1 MSVSRRSFLKAGLAG
16 LTVSALPALAA
27 TAKPQVGVQLYSVR
41 GIAGKDLAG
50 TFKALKA
57 MGYAGVEFAGY
68 YGKSAKELRTILDD
82 CGLKVCGTHIGLDQL
97 NAANLNKT
105 IEFAQE
111 IGNFSMAV
119 SWLNAGKA
127 EEWLGFAKIL
137 NAAAEKAKGLGMS
150 VGYHNHQ
157 HEFKDKID
165 GKCKF
170 ELFFDAL
177 SPDVSMQMD
186 VGHVVSAGA
195 DPLYWLGR
203 YPKHSVV
210 TCHAKETYPGPG
222 ILGQVK
228 EGSKGV
234 DWDTF
239 FPAVEKKGLKWYIVE
254 SEADPNTLDR
264 VKGCIEFLK
273 AKGRC

>member
-1 MSVSRRSFLKAGLAG
+1 MPVSRRSFLKAGLAG
-16 LTVSALPALAA
+16 LTVSALPGFAA
-27 TAKPQVGVQLYSVR
+27 AAKPLVGVQLYSVR
-41 GIAGKDLAG
+41 GLAEKDLAG

-57 MGYAGVEFAGY
+57 MGYVGVEFAGY
-68 YGKSAKELRTILDD
+68 YGKSAKELRKMLDD
-82 CGLKVCGTHIGLDQL
+82 CGLKACGTHIGLDQMKADKL
-97 NAANLNKT
+97 NAT

-127 EEWLGFAKIL
+127 DEWKAFADVL
-137 NAAAEKAKGLGMS
+137 NAAAEKAKGFGMS

-157 HEFKDKID
+157 HEFRDKID

-170 ELFFDAL
+170 EIFFTQL
-177 SPDVSMQMD
+177 STDVSMQMD
-186 VGHVVSAGA
+186 VGHVVSAGE
-195 DPLYWLGR
+195 DPIFWLNR
-203 YPKHSVV
+203 FPKHQTV

-222 ILGQVK
+222 ILGQTK

-264 VKGCIEFLK
+264 VRGCIDFLK